1 MKKILV
7 ISILAIVLLSVSFTS
22 ISALNPENELKLND
36 KIKSLEK
43 KIKELLADNTKLKAE
58 NTKLKAEN
66 SQSKPKQILVPKP
79 GTTWNWQLDTPVV
92 TSHILDMYDIDLFD
106 NDASIVK
113 IIHSKG
119 AKAICYISVG
129 AWEDWRPDAKTFPS
143 SIKGNDYDG
152 WAGEK
157 WLDIRKLDLLGP
169 IIEKRL
175 ELCKQKGF
183 DGVEPDNIDAYTN
196 DSGFPLTYDDQLKF
210 NIWLANKAHERGLSI
225 GLKNDDEQVKDLIK
239 YFDWALTEDCFV
251 DEFCREF
258 EPFIK
263 NGKAVF
269 QAEYTDTN
277 VTTDEFCPQ
286 SKTLQFSGILKD
298 RELDATFTS
307 CS

>member
-1 MKKILV
+1 MWSFLFTILILFSSTFLMPIYGEEQKIPSWIRNIFIWYGQNQ
-7 ISILAIVLLSVSFTS
+7 ISEDDLINAIKYL
-22 ISALNPENELKLND
+22 IEN
-36 KIKSLEK
+36 KIIQIDS
-43 KIKELLADNTKLKAE
+43 DV
-58 NTKLKAEN
+58 
-66 SQSKPKQILVPKP
+66 KQIWVPKP

-92 TSHILDMYDIDLFD
+92 ISYAVDMYDIDLFD
-106 NDASIVK
+106 NDAEIVNN
-113 IIHSKG
+113 IHSKG

-129 AWEDWRPDAKTFPS
+129 SWEDWRPDAKTFPS

-157 WLDIRKLDLLGP
+157 WLDIRALDVIGP

-175 ELCKQKGF
+175 DMCKEKGF
-183 DGVEPDNIDAYTN
+183 DGVEPDNIDVYTN
-196 DSGFPLTYDDQLKF
+196 DSGFPLTYEDQLKF

-225 GLKNDDEQVKDLIK
+225 GLKNNDEQVKDLIK

-251 DEFCREF
+251 DEFCSEF

-269 QAEYTDTN
+269 QAEYTDTD

-298 RELDATFTS
+298 RELDAAFTS
-307 CS
+307 CN